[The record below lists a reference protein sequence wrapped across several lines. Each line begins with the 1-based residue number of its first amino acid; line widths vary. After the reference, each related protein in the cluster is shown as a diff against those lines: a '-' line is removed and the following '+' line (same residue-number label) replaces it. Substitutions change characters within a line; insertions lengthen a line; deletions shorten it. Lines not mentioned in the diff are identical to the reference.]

1 MCYYFGSGRLTVLE
15 RWLPSAVT
23 ILDRFH
29 CTYCVLEL
37 VYMYVSMYCTFVR
50 TYLCPVMKTQ
60 HVATPRRIAAANS
73 FVELNMVTLLL
84 HLPAHLA

>member
-37 VYMYVSMYCTFVR
+37 VYMNVSMYICT
-50 TYLCPVMKTQ
+50 
-60 HVATPRRIAAANS
+60 HVLMSSDEDTTCGNS
-73 FVELNMVTLLL
+73 KKNCCS
-84 HLPAHLA
+84 